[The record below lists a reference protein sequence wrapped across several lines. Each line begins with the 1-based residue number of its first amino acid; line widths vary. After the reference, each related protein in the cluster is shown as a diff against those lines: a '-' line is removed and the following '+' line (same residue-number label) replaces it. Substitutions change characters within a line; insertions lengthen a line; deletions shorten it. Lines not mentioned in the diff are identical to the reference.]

1 MDRAG
6 KPPVSRPEGPH
17 AMRGA
22 LGGPRVLLR
31 RLREVMA
38 EPVSAQDRLDKIVVL
53 IAANMVAE
61 VCSVYVLRVDSTLE
75 LYATEG
81 LKREAVHQ
89 TVLRADEGL
98 VGLVASEANPINLS
112 EAQAHPAFSYRPE
125 TGEEIYHAFLGVPIL
140 RAGNTLGVLVVQ
152 NRARR
157 TYSEEEEEALQTTAM
172 VLAEMIASGEL
183 SAIAQPGAEPAARRP
198 LHLTGTSLNDG
209 IALGHVVLHEP
220 RVVIT
225 NFIADDVPKEL
236 KRLEA
241 AVETMR
247 SDLDVLLERGEVAD
261 GGEHRD
267 VLEAYRMFAYDRG
280 WVHRLEEAVATG
292 LTAEA
297 AVERVQSDTRARML
311 RATDPYLRERL
322 HDLDELANR
331 LMHQLL
337 GQDYAPARDRLP
349 ENAVLV
355 ARSMGPAA
363 LLEYDRKRLRGLV
376 LEEGG
381 PNSHVAIVARALGI
395 AAVGEIENATG
406 VADPGDPIVVDG
418 TSGEVHLRPT
428 PDMEA
433 AYVARVRLRARRQQQ
448 YLALRDKPCVT
459 KDGVK
464 VALMINAGL
473 AVDLPHIAETGAI
486 GIGLFRT
493 ELQFMVASTF
503 PRTAEQ
509 FSLYR
514 AVLDAADDRPVIFRT
529 LDIGGDKVLPY
540 MRNVEEENP
549 ALGWRAIRLGLDRP
563 GLLRSQVRA
572 MLRAAGGRD
581 LKLMFPMIA
590 TVEEFDEAKSLVERE
605 LTHLRRH
612 AHKLPEQVEIGT
624 MVEVPSLL
632 YQLDELLERVD
643 FLSVGSN
650 DLVQFFYAAD
660 RGNSRVA
667 ERFDPLSA
675 PILRALRAI
684 VQKGREHD
692 KPVTLCG
699 ELASK
704 PLGALALV
712 AIGYRSLSL
721 APTAVGP
728 VKAMLLELNAGKA
741 AALMAPLIDSPA
753 GSVSIRERLEAFA
766 AEQGLQT

>member
-1 MDRAG
+1 
-6 KPPVSRPEGPH
+6 
-17 AMRGA
+17 MRGA

-38 EPVSAQDRLDKIVVL
+38 EPVSAQERLDKIVVL

-61 VCSVYVLRVDSTLE
+61 VCSVYVLRVDGTLE

-81 LKREAVHQ
+81 LNKAAVHQ
-89 TVLRADEGL
+89 TVLRPDEGL

-112 EAQAHPAFSYRPE
+112 EAQNHPAFSYRPE
-125 TGEEIYHAFLGVPIL
+125 TGEEIYHAFLGVPVL

-157 TYSEEEEEALQTTAM
+157 TYTEEEEEALQTTAM

-183 SAIAQPGAEPAARRP
+183 SAIAKPGAEPAARRP
-198 LHLTGTSLNDG
+198 LHLVGTALNDG

-225 NFIADDVPKEL
+225 NFIADNVPKEL

-247 SDLDVLLERGEVAD
+247 SDLDVLLERGEVVE

-337 GQDYAPARDRLP
+337 GKDYAPARDRLP

-395 AAVGEIENATG
+395 AAVGEIANATG
-406 VADPGDPIVVDG
+406 VVDPGDAIIVDG
-418 TSGEVHLRPT
+418 STADVHARPS

-433 AYVARVRLRARRQQQ
+433 AYIERVRLRARRQMQ

-459 KDGVK
+459 RDGEK
-464 VALMINAGL
+464 IELMINAGL
-473 AVDLPHIAETGAI
+473 PVDLPHIEETGAV

-493 ELQFMVASTF
+493 ELQFMVAASF

-514 AVLDAADDRPVIFRT
+514 AVLDAAGDKPVTFRT

-563 GLLRSQVRA
+563 GLLRSQIRA
-572 MLRAAGGRD
+572 LLRAAAGRD
-581 LKLMFPMIA
+581 LKIMFPMIA
-590 TVEEFDEAKSLVERE
+590 TVEEFDEARSLVERE

-612 AHKLPEQVEIGT
+612 SHKLPERVEVGT
-624 MVEVPSLL
+624 MLEVPSLL

-667 ERFDPLSA
+667 DRFDAISA
-675 PILRALRAI
+675 PVLRALKAI
-684 VQKGREHD
+684 VDKGRAYA

-704 PLGALALV
+704 PIGALALV
-712 AIGYRSLSL
+712 AIGYRGLSLS
-721 APTAVGP
+721 PSAVGP
-728 VKAMLLELNAGKA
+728 VKAMLLDLDARKA
-741 AALMAPLIDSPA
+741 AALIEPLIQSPA
-753 GSVSIRERLEAFA
+753 GSLQVRERLKTFA
-766 AEQGLQT
+766 SEQGLQI